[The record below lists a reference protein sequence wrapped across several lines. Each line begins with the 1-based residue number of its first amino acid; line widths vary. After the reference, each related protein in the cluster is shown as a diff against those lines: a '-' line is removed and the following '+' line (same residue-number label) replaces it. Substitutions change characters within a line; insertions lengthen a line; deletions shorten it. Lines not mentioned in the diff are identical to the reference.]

1 MSTTSPKNAPF
12 KLAGI
17 IGWPVAH
24 SRSPVIHNHW
34 IEQHGKANGF
44 CGAYVYLPVNPANPD
59 DLKAALKGLSV
70 MGFAGCNLTLPHKV
84 MALPMVDRLDAT
96 ARRMGA
102 INTIVVESDGTLSGY
117 NNDGYGYIQSL
128 LDAKPDWKADAGPV
142 MVIGAGGA
150 ARAAVVSLAE
160 KGAKDIRIC
169 NRTDTVAEALVA
181 EFAADFAKNLDA
193 TISAVPWVNRRAAL
207 ADVALLVNTT
217 SQGMGS
223 NPPLDIDLDLL
234 PKTALVSDVVY
245 IPMETPLLKA
255 AKARGNAT
263 AGGLGMLLHQ
273 ARPAFHKWFG
283 VLPEVTPE
291 LVRLVEATF

>member
-1 MSTTSPKNAPF
+1 MSTSSPF

-17 IGWPVAH
+17 MGWPVGH
-24 SRSPVIHNHW
+24 SRSPSIHNHW
-34 IEQHGKANGF
+34 IKKHELN
-44 CGAYVYLPVNPANPD
+44 GAYVYLPVNPANPD

-96 ARRMGA
+96 AKRMGA
-102 INTIVVESDGTLSGY
+102 INTIVVEADGSLSGY

-128 LDAKPDWKADAGPV
+128 LVAKPDWQADAGPALI
-142 MVIGAGGA
+142 MGAGGA
-150 ARAAVVSLAE
+150 ARAVLVSLAE
-160 KGAKDIRIC
+160 KGVKDIRVC
-169 NRTDTVAEALVA
+169 NRTESHAEALVA
-181 EFAADFAKNLDA
+181 NFKDDFAQNLG
-193 TISAVPWVNRRAAL
+193 TKLTAVPWAQRHQAL

-223 NPPLDIDLDLL
+223 NPPLDIHLDLL
-234 PKTALVSDVVY
+234 PTSALVSDVVY

-255 AKARGNAT
+255 AKARGNPT
-263 AGGLGMLLHQ
+263 AGGLNMLLHQ
-273 ARPAFHKWFG
+273 ARPAFQKWFG

-291 LVRLVEATF
+291 LVKIVEATF

>member
-1 MSTTSPKNAPF
+1 MSTPTPHNATF

-17 IGWPVAH
+17 MGWPVGH
-24 SRSPVIHNHW
+24 SRSPSIHNHW
-34 IEQHGKANGF
+34 IKKHELN
-44 CGAYVYLPVNPANPD
+44 GAYVYLPVNPANPD

-102 INTIVVESDGTLSGY
+102 INTIVVEADGTLSGY

-128 LDAKPDWKADAGPV
+128 IDAKPDWKADAGPV
-142 MVIGAGGA
+142 MVMGAGGA
-150 ARAAVVSLAE
+150 ARAVLVSLAE
-160 KGAKDIRIC
+160 KGVKDIRIC
-169 NRTDTVAEALVA
+169 NRTESHAHDLVA
-181 EFAADFAKNLDA
+181 AFKDDFAQNLGTKLA
-193 TISAVPWVNRRAAL
+193 AVPWDQRHQAL

-223 NPPLDIDLDLL
+223 NPPLDISLDLL

-255 AKARGNAT
+255 AKARGNPT
-263 AGGLGMLLHQ
+263 AGGLNMLLHQ

-291 LVRLVEATF
+291 LVKIVEATF

>member
-1 MSTTSPKNAPF
+1 MSTSSPF

-17 IGWPVAH
+17 MGWPVTH
-24 SRSPVIHNHW
+24 SRSPAIHNHW
-34 IEQHGKANGF
+34 IEQHGLNGR
-44 CGAYVYLPVNPANPD
+44 YVYLPVNPANPE

-96 ARRMGA
+96 AKRMGA
-102 INTIVVESDGTLSGY
+102 INTIVVEADGSLSGY

-128 LDAKPDWKADAGPV
+128 LVANPDWQADAGPALI
-142 MVIGAGGA
+142 MGAGGA
-150 ARAAVVSLAE
+150 ARAVLVSLAE
-160 KGAKDIRIC
+160 KGVKDIRVC
-169 NRTDTVAEALVA
+169 NRTESHAHDLVA
-181 EFAADFAKNLDA
+181 AFKDDFAQNLG
-193 TISAVPWVNRRAAL
+193 TKLTAVPWAQRHQAL

-223 NPPLDIDLDLL
+223 NLPLDINLDLL
-234 PKTALVSDVVY
+234 PTTALVSDVVY

-255 AKARGNAT
+255 AKARGNPT
-263 AGGLGMLLHQ
+263 AGGLNMLLHQ

-291 LVRLVEATF
+291 LVKIVEATF

>member
-1 MSTTSPKNAPF
+1 MSTSSPF

-17 IGWPVAH
+17 MGWPVGH
-24 SRSPVIHNHW
+24 SRSPSIHNHW
-34 IEQHGKANGF
+34 IKKHELN
-44 CGAYVYLPVNPANPD
+44 GAYVYLPVNPANPD

-96 ARRMGA
+96 AKRMGA
-102 INTIVVESDGTLSGY
+102 INTIVVEADGSLSGY

-128 LDAKPDWKADAGPV
+128 IDAKPDWQADAGPV
-142 MVIGAGGA
+142 LVMGAGGA
-150 ARAAVVSLAE
+150 ARAVVVSLAE
-160 KGAKDIRIC
+160 KGAKNIRIC
-169 NRTDTVAEALVA
+169 NRTDSHAQSLVDV
-181 EFAADFAKNLDA
+181 FSDDFAKNLG
-193 TISAVPWVNRRAAL
+193 TTLTAVPWDQRQQAL

-223 NPPLDIDLDLL
+223 NPPLDIHLDLL
-234 PKTALVSDVVY
+234 PTTALVSDVVY
-245 IPMETPLLKA
+245 IPMETSLLKA

-263 AGGLGMLLHQ
+263 AGGLNMLLHQ

-291 LVRLVEATF
+291 LIKQVEATF

>member
-1 MSTTSPKNAPF
+1 MSTQAPF

-17 IGWPVAH
+17 MGWPVGH
-24 SRSPVIHNHW
+24 SRSPSIHNHW
-34 IEQHGKANGF
+34 IKKHELN
-44 CGAYVYLPVNPANPD
+44 GAYVYLPVNPANPD

-96 ARRMGA
+96 AKRMGA
-102 INTIVVESDGTLSGY
+102 INTIVVEADGTLSGY

-128 LDAKPDWKADAGPV
+128 LVAKPDWEPSVGPALI
-142 MVIGAGGA
+142 MGAGGA
-150 ARAAVVSLAE
+150 ARAVLVSLAE
-160 KGAKDIRIC
+160 KGVKDIRIC
-169 NRTDTVAEALVA
+169 NRTESHAHDLVA
-181 EFAADFAKNLDA
+181 AFKDDFAQNLG
-193 TISAVPWVNRRAAL
+193 TKLTAVAWDQRHQAVV
-207 ADVALLVNTT
+207 DVALFVNTT

-234 PKTALVSDVVY
+234 PTTALVSDVVY

-255 AKARGNAT
+255 AKARGNPT
-263 AGGLGMLLHQ
+263 AGGLNMLLHQ

-291 LVRLVEATF
+291 LVKIVEATF